1 MRTTTEGL
9 NIEMKLRA
17 CERNQVSRGES
28 VRGSE
33 RGPFM
38 NQPLNMA
45 EVCEV
50 IIAVE
55 ILCGV

>member
-1 MRTTTEGL
+1 
-9 NIEMKLRA
+9 MKLRA

-38 NQPLNMA
+38 NQPVNMA
-45 EVCEV
+45 ELCEV

-55 ILCGV
+55 FLCGV